1 MSSIEDERSRGA
13 MRIAEFRRCIN
24 VKTAHDYD

>member
-1 MSSIEDERSRGA
+1 MATSGA

-24 VKTAHDYD
+24 VKMTPDYFD